1 MGAPRPTLAP
11 LRVKTRLGVGRG
23 IRVNAVSPGVIQT
36 PEHAPETYA
45 GLAAL
50 HPLAR
55 VGQVSDVVDGILY
68 LESAPFVTGEILH
81 IDGARS
87 RAADL
92 SDDCAIDT
100 VPSDRNR
107 SGRVGPQVQHEV
119 DGRLRR
125 ADEEL
130 VVTGR
135 FERWCLVRRRA
146 GQDSSDTGVTD
157 AGTTRPPRRYIVR
170 LGQLEH

>member
-81 IDGARS
+81 IDGGPVA
-87 RAADL
+87 
-92 SDDCAIDT
+92 
-100 VPSDRNR
+100 
-107 SGRVGPQVQHEV
+107 GR
-119 DGRLRR
+119 
-125 ADEEL
+125 
-130 VVTGR
+130 
-135 FERWCLVRRRA
+135 
-146 GQDSSDTGVTD
+146 
-157 AGTTRPPRRYIVR
+157 
-170 LGQLEH
+170 